1 MKRIVAVTIGLAF
14 LTVLTGSAFAQ
25 PANEDDPII
34 QEQKRKKKDAE
45 EIDKRYKS
53 TLDQTSKDGP
63 SGRIDPWA
71 NMRNADGSKTKR

>member
-1 MKRIVAVTIGLAF
+1 M
-14 LTVLTGSAFAQ
+14 
-25 PANEDDPII
+25 
-34 QEQKRKKKDAE
+34 RKKKDAE

-71 NMRNADGSKTKR
+71 NMRNSDDSKTKR